1 MSISRRTLLLGTGL
15 ALAGCTPRKVEAPAE
30 LLLATGPEGAV
41 FREVGGA
48 LAAALAEQLPGTKVT
63 AIPTAASVEN
73 LQLLRS
79 GEAQLALSSL
89 DPIDDPQSVRA
100 VGRLYD
106 SFLQIAVPMDSPIRT
121 FRDLAGKRISL
132 GPIGSGTEF
141 TAKRML
147 DFFKVSAMDER
158 MAHAEASRRVAD
170 GSLDAMLALTGIPTP
185 AITDL
190 RGNVRLI
197 DIPAEAVQFADGYK
211 GPYIPATI
219 PSTIYEDV
227 PPNLTFAV
235 PNLLLARES
244 LSADV
249 VEVVARTVFTETARI
264 VEGHPE
270 ASRINVRTGIS
281 TGRVPLHDGAMRW
294 FRSVK
299 R

>member
-1 MSISRRTLLLGTGL
+1 MSLSRRTLLLGAVL
-15 ALAGCTPRKVEAPAE
+15 ALAGCTPRRVDAPAE
-30 LLLATGPEGAV
+30 LVLATGPEGAV

-73 LQLLRS
+73 LALLRS

-106 SFLQIAVPMDSPIRT
+106 SFMQIAVPTASPIRT
-121 FRDLAGKRISL
+121 FADLAGKRISL
-132 GPIGSGTEF
+132 GPKGSGTEF
-141 TAKRML
+141 TSMRML
-147 DFFKVSAMDER
+147 STFNVAALAER
-158 MAHAEASRRVAD
+158 MAHSDASRRVAD

-190 RGNVRLI
+190 KGKVRMI
-197 DIPAEAVQFADGYK
+197 DIAREAVELADAYK

-219 PSTIYEDV
+219 PSTTYEGV
-227 PPNLTFAV
+227 AANHTFAV
-235 PNLLLARES
+235 PNLLLARDT

-249 VEVVARTVFTETARI
+249 VEVVTRTVFTETARI

-270 ASRINVRTGIS
+270 ASRINVRTGIA
-281 TGRVPLHDGAMRW
+281 TGLVPLHDGAMRW

>member
-1 MSISRRTLLLGTGL
+1 VSLSRRTLLLGAGL
-15 ALAGCTPRKVEAPAE
+15 ALAGCTPRRVEAPAE
-30 LLLATGPEGAV
+30 LVLATGPEGAV

-106 SFLQIAVPMDSPIRT
+106 SFMQIAVPAGSPIRT
-121 FRDLAGKRISL
+121 FGDLAGKRISL

-147 DFFKVSAMDER
+147 EFFGLSAMDER

-185 AITDL
+185 AITALQGD
-190 RGNVRLI
+190 VRLVN
-197 DIPAEAVQFADGYK
+197 IPLEAVRLAEKYK

-219 PSTIYEDV
+219 PSTTYEDV
-227 PPNLTFAV
+227 AANQTFAV

-249 VEVVARTVFTETARI
+249 VEVVTRTVFTETARI

-270 ASRINVRTGIS
+270 ASRINVRTGIA
-281 TGRVPLHDGAMRW
+281 TGLVPLHDGAMRW

>member
-1 MSISRRTLLLGTGL
+1 
-15 ALAGCTPRKVEAPAE
+15 V
-30 LLLATGPEGAV
+30 LATGPEGAV

-106 SFLQIAVPMDSPIRT
+106 SFMQIVVPEASPIRT
-121 FRDLAGKRISL
+121 FGDLAGKKISL
-132 GPIGSGTEF
+132 GPNGSGTEF
-141 TAKRML
+141 TARRML
-147 DFFKVSAMDER
+147 SAFGVSAVDQR
-158 MAHAEASRRVAD
+158 MTHSEASHRVAD

-185 AITDL
+185 AISDL
-190 RGNVRLI
+190 KGRIRLI
-197 DIPAEAVQFADGYK
+197 DIAAEAGKLADAYK

-219 PSTIYEDV
+219 PSTTYEGV
-227 PPNLTFAV
+227 AANHTFAV

-249 VEVVARTVFTETARI
+249 VEVVTRTVFTETARI

-270 ASRINVRTGIS
+270 ASRINVRTGIA
-281 TGRVPLHDGAMRW
+281 TGLVPLHDGAMRW
-294 FRSVK
+294 FRSAK